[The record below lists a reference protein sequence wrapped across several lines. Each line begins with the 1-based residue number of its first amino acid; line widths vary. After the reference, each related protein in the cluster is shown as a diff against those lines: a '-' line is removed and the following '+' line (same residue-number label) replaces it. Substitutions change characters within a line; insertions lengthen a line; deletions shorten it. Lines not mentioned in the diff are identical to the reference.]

1 MRATDTHG
9 TSEPTPKQVLDAF
22 VDMETVIVKA
32 IEGYSTTAPE
42 SGQDLSILTAVFAK
56 LICAAALTQGR
67 SEEEFLDALR
77 ETYKLMAL
85 REKQTAKNTH

>member
-1 MRATDTHG
+1 MNTTNVN
-9 TSEPTPKQVLDAF
+9 EPTPKQVLDAF
-22 VDMETVIVKA
+22 ADMETVIVKA

-85 REKQTAKNTH
+85 REKQIAKNTH